1 MMNNN
6 VNPNENLNQNN
17 NLAQGSTNNVP
28 TAVSN
33 NAVQSNNVVENVTV
47 NNNPDVVQNV
57 TVTNAS
63 VNTGVGVS
71 TDTTNSV
78 STSSTTNADVNTE
91 QLESANS
98 EKKADE
104 RFSLF
109 KQQDDKKITPVIMS
123 KQMSDKLE
131 AERRKQREEN
141 EKYDFKP
148 VSKFKYFLMIVF
160 FIFMFALVF
169 FLPDITNYINIQKDL
184 KAQENAPVITTGLL
198 TCRLDR
204 TTDIFNISY
213 TAQFSFTD
221 SKLNKLSYVIST
233 EGDYIVDSDQLDNLL
248 SKCKLLQ
255 NEVDSLAGVKV
266 SCNQSEGT
274 VVETQ
279 EFTYSLID
287 KESINSAYIEAGGV
301 YPEFENEQD
310 IDVIEKNMSAS
321 GYKCERTST

>member
-1 MMNNN
+1 MNNN

-28 TAVSN
+28 TDVN
-33 NAVQSNNVVENVTV
+33 NNPGQSNNVVENVAV
-47 NNNPDVVQNV
+47 NNNPGVVQSV
-57 TVTNAS
+57 SGKNAS
-63 VNTGVGVS
+63 VNTDVGVS
-71 TDTTNSV
+71 NDTTVPV
-78 STSSTTNADVNTE
+78 SIASTTTTDANTE
-91 QLESANS
+91 QIENTDNV
-98 EKKADE
+98 KKVDE

-109 KQQDDKKITPVIMS
+109 KQKDDKKTTPVIMS
-123 KQMSDKLE
+123 KKMSDKLE

-141 EKYDFKP
+141 EKYEAKP
-148 VSKFKYFLMIVF
+148 VSKVKYALMIIF

-169 FLPDITNYINIQKDL
+169 FLPDITNYINIKKDL
-184 KAQENAPVITTGLL
+184 KAQENAPAITTGLL

-221 SKLNKLSYVIST
+221 SKLNKLSYVTST
-233 EGDYIVDSDQLDNLL
+233 EGDAIVDSDQLDAVL

-255 NEVDSLAGVKV
+255 NEVDSLAGVRV

-279 EFTYSLID
+279 DFTYSLIN

-301 YPEFENEQD
+301 YPEFENEQN

-321 GYKCERTST
+321 GYKCERSAS

>member
-1 MMNNN
+1 MNNN

-28 TAVSN
+28 TD
-33 NAVQSNNVVENVTV
+33 V
-47 NNNPDVVQNV
+47 NNNPGVVQSISG
-57 TVTNAS
+57 TNAS

-71 TDTTNSV
+71 NDTTVPV
-78 STSSTTNADVNTE
+78 STASTTTTQANTE
-91 QLESANS
+91 QIENT
-98 EKKADE
+98 ENVKKADE

-109 KQQDDKKITPVIMS
+109 KQKDDKKTTPVIMS

-141 EKYDFKP
+141 EKYEAKP
-148 VSKFKYFLMIVF
+148 VSKFKYALMIIF

-169 FLPDITNYINIQKDL
+169 FLPDITNYINIKKDL
-184 KAQENAPVITTGLL
+184 KAQENAPAITTGLL

-213 TAQFSFTD
+213 
-221 SKLNKLSYVIST
+221 
-233 EGDYIVDSDQLDNLL
+233 
-248 SKCKLLQ
+248 
-255 NEVDSLAGVKV
+255 GVKV

-279 EFTYSLID
+279 DFTYSLIN

-301 YPEFENEQD
+301 YPEFENEQN

-321 GYKCERTST
+321 GYKCERSAS

>member
-1 MMNNN
+1 MNNN

-17 NLAQGSTNNVP
+17 NLAQGSTNSVP
-28 TAVSN
+28 TAVN
-33 NAVQSNNVVENVTV
+33 NNPVQSNNVVDNVAV
-47 NNNPDVVQNV
+47 NNNPGVVQSV
-57 TVTNAS
+57 TDTNTS
-63 VNTGVGVS
+63 VGVS
-71 TDTTNSV
+71 NDITNNV
-78 STSSTTNADVNTE
+78 STVSTTSAGANTE
-91 QLESANS
+91 QLESTDNT
-98 EKKADE
+98 KKADE

-109 KQQDDKKITPVIMS
+109 KQKDDKKTTPVIMS

-141 EKYDFKP
+141 EKYEAKP
-148 VSKFKYFLMIVF
+148 VSKFKYASMIIF

-169 FLPDITNYINIQKDL
+169 FLPDITNYINIKKDL
-184 KAQENAPVITTGLL
+184 KAQENAPAITTGLL

-221 SKLNKLSYVIST
+221 SKLNKLSYVTST
-233 EGDYIVDSDQLDNLL
+233 EGDAIVDSDQLDSLL
-248 SKCKLLQ
+248 NKCKLLQ
-255 NEVDSLAGVKV
+255 NEVGSLAGVKV

-279 EFTYSLID
+279 DFTYSLIN

-301 YPEFENEQD
+301 YPEFENEQN

-321 GYKCERTST
+321 GYKCERTSS

>member
-1 MMNNN
+1 MNNN
-6 VNPNENLNQNN
+6 VSPNENLNQNN

-28 TAVSN
+28 TD
-33 NAVQSNNVVENVTV
+33 V
-47 NNNPDVVQNV
+47 NNNPGVVQSISG
-57 TVTNAS
+57 TNAS

-71 TDTTNSV
+71 NDTTVPV
-78 STSSTTNADVNTE
+78 STASTTTTEANTE
-91 QLESANS
+91 QIENTDNV
-98 EKKADE
+98 KKADE

-109 KQQDDKKITPVIMS
+109 KQKDDKKTTPVIMS

-141 EKYDFKP
+141 EKYEAKP
-148 VSKFKYFLMIVF
+148 VSKFKYALMIIF

-169 FLPDITNYINIQKDL
+169 FLPDITNYINIKKDL
-184 KAQENAPVITTGLL
+184 KAQENAPAITTGLL

-221 SKLNKLSYVIST
+221 NKLNKLSYVTST
-233 EGDYIVDSDQLDNLL
+233 EGDSIVDSDQLDAVL

-255 NEVDSLAGVKV
+255 NEVVSLAGVKV

-279 EFTYSLID
+279 DFTYSLIN

-301 YPEFENEQD
+301 YPEFENEQN

-321 GYKCERTST
+321 GYKCERSAS

>member
-1 MMNNN
+1 MNNN
-6 VNPNENLNQNN
+6 VNPNENLNQNS
-17 NLAQGSTNNVP
+17 NLAQDSTNSVP
-28 TAVSN
+28 TDVN
-33 NAVQSNNVVENVTV
+33 NTPVQSNNVVKNVAV
-47 NNNPDVVQNV
+47 NNNPSAAQNV
-57 TVTNAS
+57 TDTNTS
-63 VNTGVGVS
+63 VNTDVGVS
-71 TDTTNSV
+71 NDTTNVV
-78 STSSTTNADVNTE
+78 STASTTTTEGNTE
-91 QLESANS
+91 QIENTDNA
-98 EKKADE
+98 KKVDE

-109 KQQDDKKITPVIMS
+109 KQKDDKKTTPVIMS

-141 EKYDFKP
+141 EKYEAKP
-148 VSKFKYFLMIVF
+148 VSKFKYVSMIIF

-169 FLPDITNYINIQKDL
+169 FLPDITNYINIKKDL
-184 KAQENAPVITTGLL
+184 KAQENAPAITTGLL

-221 SKLNKLSYVIST
+221 SKLNKLSYVTST
-233 EGDYIVDSDQLDNLL
+233 EGDAIVDSDQLESLL
-248 SKCKLLQ
+248 NKCKLLQ
-255 NEVDSLAGVKV
+255 NEVGSLAGVKV

-279 EFTYSLID
+279 DFTYSLIN

-301 YPEFENEQD
+301 YPEFENEQN

-321 GYKCERTST
+321 GYKCERSAS

>member
-1 MMNNN
+1 MNNN

-17 NLAQGSTNNVP
+17 NLAQGTTNNVP
-28 TAVSN
+28 TAVN
-33 NAVQSNNVVENVTV
+33 NNPVQSNNVVENMAV
-47 NNNPDVVQNV
+47 NNNPGVVQSV
-57 TVTNAS
+57 TGTNTS
-63 VNTGVGVS
+63 VNTGVGVTS
-71 TDTTNSV
+71 DTTNTV
-78 STSSTTNADVNTE
+78 STASTTNAGANTE
-91 QLESANS
+91 QLESMDNT
-98 EKKADE
+98 KKADE

-109 KQQDDKKITPVIMS
+109 KQQDDKKTTPVIMS

-141 EKYDFKP
+141 EKYQAKP
-148 VSKFKYFLMIVF
+148 VSKFKYALMIIF

-169 FLPDITNYINIQKDL
+169 FLPDITNYINIKKDL
-184 KAQENAPVITTGLL
+184 KAQENAPAITTGLL

-221 SKLNKLSYVIST
+221 SKLNKLSYVTST
-233 EGDYIVDSDQLDNLL
+233 EGDAIVDSDQLDSLL
-248 SKCKLLQ
+248 NKCKLLQ
-255 NEVDSLAGVKV
+255 NEVGSLAGVKV

-279 EFTYSLID
+279 DFTYSLIN

-301 YPEFENEQD
+301 YPEFENEQN

-321 GYKCERTST
+321 GYKCERSAS

>member
-1 MMNNN
+1 MNNN

-28 TAVSN
+28 TD
-33 NAVQSNNVVENVTV
+33 V
-47 NNNPDVVQNV
+47 NNNPGVVQSISG
-57 TVTNAS
+57 TNAS

-71 TDTTNSV
+71 NDTTVPV
-78 STSSTTNADVNTE
+78 STASITTTQANTE
-91 QLESANS
+91 QIENT
-98 EKKADE
+98 ENVKKADE

-109 KQQDDKKITPVIMS
+109 KQKDDKKTTPVIMS

-141 EKYDFKP
+141 EKYEAKP
-148 VSKFKYFLMIVF
+148 VSKFKYALMIIF

-169 FLPDITNYINIQKDL
+169 FLPDITNYINIKKDL
-184 KAQENAPVITTGLL
+184 KAQENAPAITTGLL
-198 TCRLDR
+198 TCKLDR

-221 SKLNKLSYVIST
+221 SKLNKLSYVTST
-233 EGDYIVDSDQLDNLL
+233 EGDDIVDSDQLDAIL

-255 NEVDSLAGVKV
+255 NEVDSLAGVRV
-266 SCNQSEGT
+266 SCNQFEGT

-279 EFTYSLID
+279 DFTYSLIN
-287 KESINSAYIEAGGV
+287 KENINSAYIEAGGV
-301 YPEFENEQD
+301 YPEFENEQN

-321 GYKCERTST
+321 GYKCERSAS

>member
-1 MMNNN
+1 MNNN

-17 NLAQGSTNNVP
+17 NLAQGSTNSVP
-28 TAVSN
+28 TAVN
-33 NAVQSNNVVENVTV
+33 NNPVQNNNVVGNVAV
-47 NNNPDVVQNV
+47 NDNLGVVQNV
-57 TVTNAS
+57 TGTNTS
-63 VNTGVGVS
+63 VGVS
-71 TDTTNSV
+71 ANATSTTTNDS
-78 STSSTTNADVNTE
+78 NTE
-91 QLESANS
+91 QLESTDNIKKS
-98 EKKADE
+98 EEK
-104 RFSLF
+104 FSLF
-109 KQQDDKKITPVIMS
+109 KQQDDKKVTPVIMS

-141 EKYDFKP
+141 EKYEAKP
-148 VSKFKYFLMIVF
+148 VSKFKYASMIIF

-169 FLPDITNYINIQKDL
+169 FLPDITNYINIKKDL
-184 KAQENAPVITTGLL
+184 KAQENAPAITTGLL

-221 SKLNKLSYVIST
+221 SKLNKLSYVTST
-233 EGDYIVDSDQLDNLL
+233 EGDAIVDSDQLDSLL
-248 SKCKLLQ
+248 NKCKLLQ
-255 NEVDSLAGVKV
+255 NEVGSLSGVKI

-279 EFTYSLID
+279 DFTYSLIN

-301 YPEFENEQD
+301 YPEFENEQN

-321 GYKCERTST
+321 GYKCERTAS

>member
-1 MMNNN
+1 MNNN

-17 NLAQGSTNNVP
+17 NLAQGSTNSVP
-28 TAVSN
+28 TDVN
-33 NAVQSNNVVENVTV
+33 NNPVQNNNVVENVAV
-47 NNNPDVVQNV
+47 NNNPGVVQSI
-57 TVTNAS
+57 TDTNTS
-63 VNTGVGVS
+63 VNTGVGV
-71 TDTTNSV
+71 TNDITNNV
-78 STSSTTNADVNTE
+78 STASTTAVEAKTE
-91 QLESANS
+91 QLESTDGIKKPE
-98 EKKADE
+98 EK
-104 RFSLF
+104 FSLF
-109 KQQDDKKITPVIMS
+109 KQQDDKKATPVIMS

-141 EKYDFKP
+141 EKYEAKP
-148 VSKFKYFLMIVF
+148 VSKFKYASMIIF

-169 FLPDITNYINIQKDL
+169 FLPDITNYINIKKDL
-184 KAQENAPVITTGLL
+184 KAQENAPAITTGLL

-221 SKLNKLSYVIST
+221 SKLNKLSYVTST
-233 EGDYIVDSDQLDNLL
+233 EGDAIVDSDQLDSLL
-248 SKCKLLQ
+248 NKCKLLQ
-255 NEVDSLAGVKV
+255 NEVGSLSGVKV

-279 EFTYSLID
+279 DFTYSLIN

-301 YPEFENEQD
+301 YPEFENEQN

-321 GYKCERTST
+321 GYKCERTSS

>member
-1 MMNNN
+1 MNNN

-17 NLAQGSTNNVP
+17 NLTQGSTNSVP
-28 TAVSN
+28 TDVN
-33 NAVQSNNVVENVTV
+33 NNSVQSNNVVENVAV
-47 NNNPDVVQNV
+47 NNNPGVVQNV
-57 TVTNAS
+57 TGTNTS
-63 VNTGVGVS
+63 VGVS
-71 TDTTNSV
+71 ANATSTTTNDS
-78 STSSTTNADVNTE
+78 NTE
-91 QLESANS
+91 QLESTDNV
-98 EKKADE
+98 KKTEE
-104 RFSLF
+104 RFNLF
-109 KQQDDKKITPVIMS
+109 KQQEDKKVTPVIMS
-123 KQMSDKLE
+123 KKMSDKLE

-141 EKYDFKP
+141 EKYEAKP
-148 VSKFKYFLMIVF
+148 VSKFKYALMIIF

-169 FLPDITNYINIQKDL
+169 FLPDITNYINIKKDL
-184 KAQENAPVITTGLL
+184 KAQENAPAITTGLL

-221 SKLNKLSYVIST
+221 SKLNKLSYVTST
-233 EGDYIVDSDQLDNLL
+233 EGDAIVDSDQLDSLL

-255 NEVDSLAGVKV
+255 NEVDSLSGVKV

-279 EFTYSLID
+279 DFTYSLIN

-301 YPEFENEQD
+301 YPEFENEQN

-321 GYKCERTST
+321 GYKCERSAS

>member
-1 MMNNN
+1 MNNN
-6 VNPNENLNQNN
+6 DNPNENLNQNS
-17 NLAQGSTNNVP
+17 NLAQDSTNSVP
-28 TAVSN
+28 TDVN
-33 NAVQSNNVVENVTV
+33 NTPVQSNNVVKNVAV
-47 NNNPDVVQNV
+47 NNNPSAAQNV
-57 TVTNAS
+57 TDTNTS
-63 VNTGVGVS
+63 VNTDVGVS
-71 TDTTNSV
+71 NDTTNVV
-78 STSSTTNADVNTE
+78 STASTTTADANTE
-91 QLESANS
+91 QLESTDNT
-98 EKKADE
+98 KKADE

-109 KQQDDKKITPVIMS
+109 KQKDDKKTTPVIMS

-141 EKYDFKP
+141 EKYEAKP
-148 VSKFKYFLMIVF
+148 VSKFKYASMIIF

-169 FLPDITNYINIQKDL
+169 FLPDITNYINIKKDL
-184 KAQENAPVITTGLL
+184 KAQENAPAITTGLL

-221 SKLNKLSYVIST
+221 SKLNKLSYVTST
-233 EGDYIVDSDQLDNLL
+233 EGDAIVDSDQLDSLL
-248 SKCKLLQ
+248 NKCKLLQ
-255 NEVDSLAGVKV
+255 NEVGSLAGVKV

-279 EFTYSLID
+279 DFTYSLIN

-301 YPEFENEQD
+301 YPEFENEQN

-321 GYKCERTST
+321 GYKCERSAS

>member
-1 MMNNN
+1 MNNN

-17 NLAQGSTNNVP
+17 NLAQGSTNSVP
-28 TAVSN
+28 TAV
-33 NAVQSNNVVENVTV
+33 
-47 NNNPDVVQNV
+47 NNNPGVVQSV
-57 TVTNAS
+57 TGTNTS
-63 VNTGVGVS
+63 VNTSTGVS
-71 TDTTNSV
+71 NDTNSTTTTV
-78 STSSTTNADVNTE
+78 SNTE
-91 QLESANS
+91 QLESTDNV
-98 EKKADE
+98 KKPED
-104 RFSLF
+104 RFNLF
-109 KQQDDKKITPVIMS
+109 KQQEDKKVTPVIMS

-141 EKYDFKP
+141 EKYEAKP
-148 VSKFKYFLMIVF
+148 VSKFKYALMIVF

-169 FLPDITNYINIQKDL
+169 FLPDITNYINIKKDL
-184 KAQENAPVITTGLL
+184 KAQENAPAITTGIL

-221 SKLNKLSYVIST
+221 SKLNKLSYVTST
-233 EGDYIVDSDQLDNLL
+233 EGDAIVDSDQLDSLL

-279 EFTYSLID
+279 DFTYSLIN

-301 YPEFENEQD
+301 YPEFENEQN

-321 GYKCERTST
+321 GYKCERSAS

>member
-1 MMNNN
+1 MNNN

-17 NLAQGSTNNVP
+17 NLAQGSTNSVP
-28 TAVSN
+28 TAV
-33 NAVQSNNVVENVTV
+33 
-47 NNNPDVVQNV
+47 NNNPGVVQSV
-57 TVTNAS
+57 TGTNTS
-63 VNTGVGVS
+63 VNTSTGVS
-71 TDTTNSV
+71 NDTNSTTTTV
-78 STSSTTNADVNTE
+78 SNTE
-91 QLESANS
+91 QLESTDNV
-98 EKKADE
+98 KKPED
-104 RFSLF
+104 RFNLF
-109 KQQDDKKITPVIMS
+109 KQQEDKKVTPVIMS

-141 EKYDFKP
+141 EKYEAKP
-148 VSKFKYFLMIVF
+148 VSKFKYALMIVF

-169 FLPDITNYINIQKDL
+169 FLPDITNYINIKKDL
-184 KAQENAPVITTGLL
+184 KAQENAPAITTGIL

-221 SKLNKLSYVIST
+221 SKLNKLSYVTST
-233 EGDYIVDSDQLDNLL
+233 EGDAIVDSDQLDNLL
-248 SKCKLLQ
+248 SKCKSLQ

-279 EFTYSLID
+279 DFTYSLIN

-301 YPEFENEQD
+301 YPEFENEQN

-321 GYKCERTST
+321 GYKCERSAS

>member
-1 MMNNN
+1 MNNN
-6 VNPNENLNQNN
+6 VNPNENMNQNN
-17 NLAQGSTNNVP
+17 NLTQGSTNSVP
-28 TAVSN
+28 TDVN
-33 NAVQSNNVVENVTV
+33 NNSVQSNNVVENVAV
-47 NNNPDVVQNV
+47 NNNPGVVQNV
-57 TVTNAS
+57 TGTNTS
-63 VNTGVGVS
+63 VGVS
-71 TDTTNSV
+71 ANATSTTTNDS
-78 STSSTTNADVNTE
+78 NTE
-91 QLESANS
+91 QLESTDNV
-98 EKKADE
+98 KKTEE
-104 RFSLF
+104 RFNLF
-109 KQQDDKKITPVIMS
+109 KQQEDKKVTPVIMS
-123 KQMSDKLE
+123 KKMSDKLE

-141 EKYDFKP
+141 EKYEAKP
-148 VSKFKYFLMIVF
+148 VSKFKYALMIIF

-169 FLPDITNYINIQKDL
+169 FLPDITNYINIKKDL
-184 KAQENAPVITTGLL
+184 KAQENAPAITTGLL

-221 SKLNKLSYVIST
+221 SKLNKLSYVTST
-233 EGDYIVDSDQLDNLL
+233 EGDAIVDSDQLDSLL

-279 EFTYSLID
+279 DFTYSLIN

-301 YPEFENEQD
+301 YPEFENEQN

-321 GYKCERTST
+321 GYKCERSAS

>member
-1 MMNNN
+1 MNNN
-6 VNPNENLNQNN
+6 VNPNENMNQNN
-17 NLAQGSTNNVP
+17 NLTQGSTNNVL
-28 TAVSN
+28 TD
-33 NAVQSNNVVENVTV
+33 V
-47 NNNPDVVQNV
+47 NNNPGVVQSV
-57 TVTNAS
+57 TGTNTS
-63 VNTGVGVS
+63 VNTSTGVS
-71 TDTTNSV
+71 NDTNSTTTTV
-78 STSSTTNADVNTE
+78 SNTE
-91 QLESANS
+91 QLESTDNVKKPE
-98 EKKADE
+98 EK
-104 RFSLF
+104 FSLF
-109 KQQDDKKITPVIMS
+109 KQQEDKKVTPVIMS
-123 KQMSDKLE
+123 KKMSDKLE

-141 EKYDFKP
+141 EKYEAKP
-148 VSKFKYFLMIVF
+148 VSKFKYALMIIF

-169 FLPDITNYINIQKDL
+169 FLPDITNYINIKKDL
-184 KAQENAPVITTGLL
+184 KAQENAPAITTGIL

-221 SKLNKLSYVIST
+221 SKLNKLSYVTST
-233 EGDYIVDSDQLDNLL
+233 EGDAIVDSDQLDSLL

-279 EFTYSLID
+279 DFTYSLIN

-301 YPEFENEQD
+301 YPEFENEQN

-321 GYKCERTST
+321 GYKCERSAS

>member
-1 MMNNN
+1 MNNN

-17 NLAQGSTNNVP
+17 NLTQGSTNSVP
-28 TAVSN
+28 TDVN
-33 NAVQSNNVVENVTV
+33 NNSVQSNNVVENVAV
-47 NNNPDVVQNV
+47 NNNPGVVQNV
-57 TVTNAS
+57 TGTNTS
-63 VNTGVGVS
+63 VGVS
-71 TDTTNSV
+71 ANAT
-78 STSSTTNADVNTE
+78 STTTTVSNTE
-91 QLESANS
+91 QLESTDNV
-98 EKKADE
+98 KKTEE
-104 RFSLF
+104 RFNLF
-109 KQQDDKKITPVIMS
+109 KQQEDKKVTPVIMS
-123 KQMSDKLE
+123 KKMSDKLE

-141 EKYDFKP
+141 EKYEAKP
-148 VSKFKYFLMIVF
+148 VSKFKYALMIVF

-169 FLPDITNYINIQKDL
+169 FLPDITNYINIKKDL
-184 KAQENAPVITTGLL
+184 KAQENAPAITTGLL

-221 SKLNKLSYVIST
+221 SKLNKLSYVTST
-233 EGDYIVDSDQLDNLL
+233 EGDAIVDSDQLDSLL

-279 EFTYSLID
+279 DFTYSLIN

-301 YPEFENEQD
+301 YPEFENEQN

-321 GYKCERTST
+321 GYKCERSAS

>member
-1 MMNNN
+1 MNNN

-17 NLAQGSTNNVP
+17 NLTQGSTNSVP
-28 TAVSN
+28 TDVN
-33 NAVQSNNVVENVTV
+33 NNSVQSNNVVENVAV
-47 NNNPDVVQNV
+47 NNNPGVVQNV
-57 TVTNAS
+57 TGTNTS
-63 VNTGVGVS
+63 VGVS
-71 TDTTNSV
+71 ANATSTTTNDS
-78 STSSTTNADVNTE
+78 NTE
-91 QLESANS
+91 QLESTDNIKKS
-98 EKKADE
+98 EEK
-104 RFSLF
+104 FSLF
-109 KQQDDKKITPVIMS
+109 KQQDDKKVTPVIMS
-123 KQMSDKLE
+123 KKMSDKLE

-141 EKYDFKP
+141 EKYEAKP
-148 VSKFKYFLMIVF
+148 VSKFKYASMIIF

-169 FLPDITNYINIQKDL
+169 FLPDITNYINIKKDL
-184 KAQENAPVITTGLL
+184 KAQENAPAITTGLL

-221 SKLNKLSYVIST
+221 SKLNKLSYVTST
-233 EGDYIVDSDQLDNLL
+233 EGDAIVDSDQLDSLL

-279 EFTYSLID
+279 DFTYSLIN

-301 YPEFENEQD
+301 YPEFENEQN

-321 GYKCERTST
+321 GYKCERSAS

>member
-1 MMNNN
+1 MNNN

-17 NLAQGSTNNVP
+17 NLTQGSTNSVP
-28 TAVSN
+28 TDVN
-33 NAVQSNNVVENVTV
+33 NNSVQSNNVVENVAV
-47 NNNPDVVQNV
+47 NNNPGVVQNV
-57 TVTNAS
+57 TGTNTS
-63 VNTGVGVS
+63 VGVS
-71 TDTTNSV
+71 ANAT
-78 STSSTTNADVNTE
+78 STTTTVSNTE
-91 QLESANS
+91 QLESTDNV
-98 EKKADE
+98 KKTEE
-104 RFSLF
+104 RFNLF
-109 KQQDDKKITPVIMS
+109 KQQEDKKVTPVIMS
-123 KQMSDKLE
+123 KKMSDKLE

-141 EKYDFKP
+141 EKYEAKP
-148 VSKFKYFLMIVF
+148 VSKFKYASMIIF

-169 FLPDITNYINIQKDL
+169 FLPDITNYINIKKDL
-184 KAQENAPVITTGLL
+184 KAQENAPAITTGLL

-221 SKLNKLSYVIST
+221 SKLNKLSYVTST
-233 EGDYIVDSDQLDNLL
+233 EGDAIVDSDQLDSLL

-279 EFTYSLID
+279 DFTYSLIN

-301 YPEFENEQD
+301 YPEFENEQN

-321 GYKCERTST
+321 GYKCERSAS

>member
-1 MMNNN
+1 MNNN
-6 VNPNENLNQNN
+6 VNPNGNLNQNN

-28 TAVSN
+28 TD
-33 NAVQSNNVVENVTV
+33 V
-47 NNNPDVVQNV
+47 NNNPVQNNNAVENVAVNDNPGVVQSISG
-57 TVTNAS
+57 TNAS

-71 TDTTNSV
+71 NDTTVPV
-78 STSSTTNADVNTE
+78 STASITTTQANTE
-91 QLESANS
+91 QIENT
-98 EKKADE
+98 ENVKKADE

-109 KQQDDKKITPVIMS
+109 KQKDDKKTTPVIMS

-141 EKYDFKP
+141 EKYEAKP
-148 VSKFKYFLMIVF
+148 VSKFKYALMIIF

-169 FLPDITNYINIQKDL
+169 FLPDITNYINIKKDL
-184 KAQENAPVITTGLL
+184 KAQENAPAITTGLL
-198 TCRLDR
+198 TCKLDR

-221 SKLNKLSYVIST
+221 SKLNKLSYVTST
-233 EGDYIVDSDQLDNLL
+233 EGDDIVDSDQLDAIL

-255 NEVDSLAGVKV
+255 NEVDSLAGVRV
-266 SCNQSEGT
+266 SCNQFEGT

-279 EFTYSLID
+279 DFTYSLIN
-287 KESINSAYIEAGGV
+287 KENINSAYIEAGGV
-301 YPEFENEQD
+301 YPEFENEQN

-321 GYKCERTST
+321 GYKCERSAS

>member
-1 MMNNN
+1 MNNN
-6 VNPNENLNQNN
+6 VNPNENLNQNT
-17 NLAQGSTNNVP
+17 NLAQDSTNSVP
-28 TAVSN
+28 TDVN
-33 NAVQSNNVVENVTV
+33 NTPVQSNNVVKTVAV
-47 NNNPDVVQNV
+47 NNNPSAAQNV
-57 TVTNAS
+57 TDTNTS
-63 VNTGVGVS
+63 VNTDVGVS
-71 TDTTNSV
+71 NVTTNVV
-78 STSSTTNADVNTE
+78 STASTTTADANTE
-91 QLESANS
+91 QLEGTDNT
-98 EKKADE
+98 KKVDE

-109 KQQDDKKITPVIMS
+109 KQKDDKKTTPVIMS

-141 EKYDFKP
+141 EKYEAKP
-148 VSKFKYFLMIVF
+148 VSKFKYASMIIF

-169 FLPDITNYINIQKDL
+169 FLPDITNYINIKKDL
-184 KAQENAPVITTGLL
+184 KAQENAPAITTGLL

-221 SKLNKLSYVIST
+221 SKLNKLSYVTST
-233 EGDYIVDSDQLDNLL
+233 EGDAIVDSDQLDSLL
-248 SKCKLLQ
+248 NKCKLLQ
-255 NEVDSLAGVKV
+255 NEVGSLAGVKV

-279 EFTYSLID
+279 DFTYSLIN

-301 YPEFENEQD
+301 YPEFENEQN

-321 GYKCERTST
+321 GYKCERSAS

>member
-1 MMNNN
+1 MNNN

-17 NLAQGSTNNVP
+17 NLTQGSTNNVP
-28 TAVSN
+28 TAVN
-33 NAVQSNNVVENVTV
+33 NNPVQSNNVVENVAV
-47 NNNPDVVQNV
+47 NNNPGVVQSV
-57 TVTNAS
+57 TDTNTS
-63 VNTGVGVS
+63 VNTDVGVS
-71 TDTTNSV
+71 NDTTVPV
-78 STSSTTNADVNTE
+78 STVNTTTTDANTE
-91 QLESANS
+91 QLESTDNT
-98 EKKADE
+98 KKADE

-109 KQQDDKKITPVIMS
+109 KQKDDKKTTPVIMS

-141 EKYDFKP
+141 EKYEAKP
-148 VSKFKYFLMIVF
+148 VSKFKYASMIIF

-169 FLPDITNYINIQKDL
+169 FLPDITNYINIKKDL
-184 KAQENAPVITTGLL
+184 KAQENAPAITTGLL

-221 SKLNKLSYVIST
+221 SKLNKLSYVTST
-233 EGDYIVDSDQLDNLL
+233 EGDAIVDSDQLDSLL
-248 SKCKLLQ
+248 NKCKLLQ
-255 NEVDSLAGVKV
+255 NEVGSLAGVKV

-279 EFTYSLID
+279 DFTYSLIN

-301 YPEFENEQD
+301 YPEFENEQN

-321 GYKCERTST
+321 GYKCERTAS

>member
-1 MMNNN
+1 MNNN
-6 VNPNENLNQNN
+6 VNPNENLNQNT
-17 NLAQGSTNNVP
+17 NLAQDSTNSVP
-28 TAVSN
+28 TDVN
-33 NAVQSNNVVENVTV
+33 NTPVQSNNVVKTVAV
-47 NNNPDVVQNV
+47 NNNPSAAQNV
-57 TVTNAS
+57 TDTNTS
-63 VNTGVGVS
+63 VNTDVGVS
-71 TDTTNSV
+71 NDTTNVV
-78 STSSTTNADVNTE
+78 STASTTTADANTE
-91 QLESANS
+91 QLEGTDNT
-98 EKKADE
+98 KKVDE

-109 KQQDDKKITPVIMS
+109 KQKDDKKTTPVIMS

-141 EKYDFKP
+141 EKYEAKP
-148 VSKFKYFLMIVF
+148 VSKFKYVSMIIF

-169 FLPDITNYINIQKDL
+169 FLPDITNYINIKKDL
-184 KAQENAPVITTGLL
+184 KAQENAPTITTGLL

-221 SKLNKLSYVIST
+221 SKLNKLSYVTST
-233 EGDYIVDSDQLDNLL
+233 EGDAIVDSDQLDSLL
-248 SKCKLLQ
+248 NKCKLLQ
-255 NEVDSLAGVKV
+255 NEVGSLAGVKV

-279 EFTYSLID
+279 DFTYSLIN

-301 YPEFENEQD
+301 YPEFENEQN

-321 GYKCERTST
+321 GYKCERTAS